1 MFAASLLA
9 ILYVIRVYVI
19 GHVFLDLDGSLT
31 VELAR
36 LAVKFQEPSYLELN
50 QALSDAGVKDF
61 THDVTSQVRCF
72 KAAFSSPALTFCP
85 AGLLITGP

>member
-9 ILYVIRVYVI
+9 ILYVIGVYVI

-31 VELAR
+31 V
-36 LAVKFQEPSYLELN
+36 KFQEPSYLEFN